1 MTAALPAQT
10 RLHPDGTLAQGHRF
24 VIVEPSQAL
33 PCAIRYTAWDL
44 QFGDTCEILEHTY
57 GPWADRQ
64 QGRND
69 FVLRGSQ
76 AAAAAH
82 IAAAA
87 MEHARAVGRSK
98 HPSHLRLRAVWR
110 ENGTVYVATDAPQG
124 VPLPAQPTPAWRWR
138 DCEPVFR
145 QILEAL
151 QELHALGTYHGG
163 LGAHCLFVRAD
174 GLPELRLGDVRLS
187 DRGTAMA
194 VADAAEAD
202 LADFANTVIRLFG
215 PAGHRVGAATG
226 DPSRRAALVAA
237 GLSDG
242 WADAVVALRSHP
254 SPGTVGAFLATAYA
268 ASAHPTI
275 ASRPE
280 AALGEV
286 ASHAALSPQ
295 ESPAAVPQS
304 KLGRAVS
311 FIAIA
316 LLLVLFTA
324 KLIQSGPMQEA
335 GSGADEASVDDVVTW
350 RPDGTPDPAAFAF
363 VVHEGTESYLILG
376 PGSENTAATAPPE
389 LLTGFGNAFQPL
401 NGAGELGAWEPWLGK
416 DISMFGPKS
425 ECSAKVGSIGN
436 LARFD
441 GGEDGLVGTDAAP
454 DGIDRLSDTR
464 LAELT
469 FEHAGDN
476 RFIAARLVNTSG
488 TGCDQ
493 TLWARHSD
501 LPPLAWRLPQDT
513 DRETAATFEGELRAS
528 PAWAETQQEYVEWSA
543 PFKAGGDQAA
553 YPRDWE
559 SYQPGRLPRQ
569 FKTLSIAGSPM
580 IAWGNINAGGG
591 GCGGFEGSL
600 TGIWLRDESNMNWSL
615 SSPPA
620 TNGYSVEPTVIF
632 DLGQDGSPEILFGTG
647 DYLQLFRRVDG
658 VFKPV
663 LEHEVADYG
672 CPC

>member
-1 MTAALPAQT
+1 MTAPLKAQA
-10 RLHPDGTLAQGHRF
+10 RLHPDSTLPQGHRF
-24 VIVEPSQAL
+24 AVIEPVQAL
-33 PCAIRYTAWDL
+33 PGAIRYTAWDL

-202 LADFANTVIRLFG
+202 LADFANTVMRLFG
-215 PAGHRVGAATG
+215 PAGHQVGAAIDG
-226 DPSRRAALVAA
+226 PSRRAALVAA
-237 GLSDG
+237 GLSEG
-242 WADAVVALRSHP
+242 WADAVVAFRSHP
-254 SPGTVGAFLATAYA
+254 SPGTVDAFLSMVTAPRTPGTVASA
-268 ASAHPTI
+268 ASEPKME
-275 ASRPE
+275 SR
-280 AALGEV
+280 LD
-286 ASHAALSPQ
+286 
-295 ESPAAVPQS
+295 
-304 KLGRAVS
+304 
-311 FIAIA
+311 
-316 LLLVLFTA
+316 
-324 KLIQSGPMQEA
+324 
-335 GSGADEASVDDVVTW
+335 DEASVPPVRWRSSRAGRVFAAFAGAILLLVIAAKLLNTQAGGGAGSANAAATW

-376 PGSENTAATAPPE
+376 PGSENTAATAAPE
-389 LLTGFGNAFQPL
+389 LLTGFGHAFQPL
-401 NGAGELGAWEPWLGK
+401 NGAGELGAWEPWLGRSV
-416 DISMFGPKS
+416 SMFGPKS
-425 ECSAKVGSIGN
+425 ECSAKVGSIGT
-436 LARFD
+436 LVRFD
-441 GGEDGLVGTDAAP
+441 GGDDSILVNDEAP
-454 DGIDRLSDTR
+454 DGIDKLSNPR

-469 FEHAGDN
+469 FEYAGDD
-476 RFIAARLVNTSG
+476 RFVAARLVNASG
-488 TGCDQ
+488 TGCDE

-501 LPPLAWRLPQDT
+501 LPPLAWRLPQDA
-513 DRETAATFEGELRAS
+513 DSETAATLEGELRAS
-528 PAWAETQQEYVEWSA
+528 SRWTESQQEYEEWKSDNRTEL
-543 PFKAGGDQAA
+543 PQKWELYEPGDT
-553 YPRDWE
+553 
-559 SYQPGRLPRQ
+559 PRQ

-580 IAWGNINAGGG
+580 IAWGNIEAGSGECGDFGG
-591 GCGGFEGSL
+591 SV
-600 TGIWLRDESNMNWSL
+600 TGIWLRDEANLPWSL
-615 SSPPA
+615 SSSPE
-620 TNGYSVEPTVIF
+620 TQGYSVEPTVIF
-632 DLGQDGSPEILFGTG
+632 DLGQDGSPEILFGKG

-658 VFKPV
+658 SFKPV
-663 LEHEVADYG
+663 LVYDLSYRG